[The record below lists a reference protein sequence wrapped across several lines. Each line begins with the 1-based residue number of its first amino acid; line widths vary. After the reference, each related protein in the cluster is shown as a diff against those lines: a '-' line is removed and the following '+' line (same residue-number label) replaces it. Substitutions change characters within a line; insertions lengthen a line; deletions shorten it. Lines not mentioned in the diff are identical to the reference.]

1 MPIDYRGTDERGIGD
16 RGSESRGIDYRGL
29 VTGLAGLAKLIG
41 TVPELVAVASL
52 VDTLCEATGAI
63 GGTFTEYSDGGGRVV
78 VAQGTLTWALGRAV
92 APHLV
97 QAEIIA
103 LPFAG
108 PIESMPSETAGPL
121 RARGVAAV
129 VGHPVRAGGRVAGA
143 LHLYFADLLRDL
155 RSGDAARGRA
165 PDSTAVMEVLQTA
178 ATFAASF
185 YTGREAMP
193 VRTAEEEDDRS
204 LFLAVA
210 GHELRTP
217 VTVIKGYASLLAD
230 RWDSLDDEQR
240 RSAARVLTQ
249 RADELARLVD
259 RLLGTSVGDPR
270 SGTLVRTVPFDP
282 LTALMQAANMM
293 PSEIRRTVRLQLPNW
308 LPPASGDPDVI
319 GTVVTELVTNAVRAS
334 ECVDPQPASVDVTA
348 GADAD
353 TVYIRVLDRGVGISP
368 AEAERAFER
377 FWRGS
382 RRPAGGDAEA
392 RNGVGLG
399 LYLVRRLV
407 ERQNGWVSLRP
418 RDGGGTIAEVRLA
431 RADAPPRPATPQA

>member
-1 MPIDYRGTDERGIGD
+1 MPIDY
-16 RGSESRGIDYRGL
+16 RGIDYRGL
-29 VTGLAGLAKLIG
+29 VTGLAGLTRLIG

-52 VDTLCEATGAI
+52 VDTLREATGAI

-78 VAQGTLTWALGRAV
+78 VAQGAMAWALGQPV
-92 APHLV
+92 AADLV
-97 QAEIIA
+97 RPEVIDAPYSG
-103 LPFAG
+103 LV
-108 PIESMPSETAGPL
+108 ESMPAEAAGPL
-121 RARGVAAV
+121 RVRGVAAV
-129 VGHPVRAGGRVAGA
+129 AGHPVRAGGRVAGA
-143 LHLYFADLLRDL
+143 LHLFFAD
-155 RSGDAARGRA
+155 APRGEA
-165 PDSTAVMEVLQTA
+165 EWTALTEVLQTA
-178 ATFAASF
+178 AGFAASC
-185 YTGREAMP
+185 YTGREATP
-193 VRTAEEEDDRS
+193 VRTTEEEDDRS

-217 VTVIKGYASLLAD
+217 VTVIKGYASLLAE

-249 RADELARLVD
+249 RADELAHLVD
-259 RLLGTSVGDPR
+259 RLLGTSVGDPH
-270 SGTLVRTVPFDP
+270 SGALVRTVPFDP
-282 LTALMQAANMM
+282 LTALMQAANTM
-293 PSEIRRTVRLQLPNW
+293 PAEMRRSVRLELPNW

-319 GTVVTELVTNAVRAS
+319 GTVVTELVTNAIRAS
-334 ECVDPQPASVDVTA
+334 DRAEPEPASVDVTA

-382 RRPAGGDAEA
+382 RRPSGGGGDAEA
-392 RNGVGLG
+392 RGGVGLG